1 MRPTAIRRS
10 LLAAALTAGVASA
23 AKPAPIPI
31 ARVAYVDGLVEL
43 QSGKSAW
50 TRVAEGGEL
59 RIGDRLRTGEAGS
72 ARVDFPWMSVALSG
86 ASTLAVPDSLV
97 LATVLEEGR
106 LEQSAPSGDL
116 IKLIAGPARIRG
128 EGKVVVRR
136 EGNATFVSALAG
148 RFRVESAGSFVS
160 VTGGEGT
167 IVRGN
172 ATPQPPRPLAAAP
185 SDLDPGDDPR
195 YTLPTE
201 SLTLRFRSTA
211 RHHHVQIL
219 GIESTQALIERDVQG
234 IEVTLA
240 IPWPGTFRWRVAARD
255 GDGLEGLY
263 SREGLIAVVE
273 K

>member
-1 MRPTAIRRS
+1 M
-10 LLAAALTAGVASA
+10 LAAGASA
-23 AKPAPIPI
+23 DKPAPIPI
-31 ARVAYVDGLVEL
+31 ARLAYVDGLVEL
-43 QSGKSAW
+43 QSGKGTW
-50 TRVAEGGEL
+50 TRALEGGDL

-86 ASTLAVPDSLV
+86 GSVLAVSDSLV

-106 LEQSAPSGDL
+106 VEQSAPSGDL

-136 EGNATFVSALAG
+136 EGNTTFVSALAG
-148 RFRVESAGSFVS
+148 RFRVASGDSFVS
-160 VTGGEGT
+160 VSAGEGT
-167 IVRGN
+167 IVKGN
-172 ATPQPPRPLAAAP
+172 AAPQPTRPLAAAP
-185 SDLDPGDDPR
+185 SDLEPGDDPR
-195 YTLPTE
+195 YAVPNE
-201 SLTLRFRSTA
+201 AITLRFHSTA
-211 RHHHVQIL
+211 RLHHVQIL

-234 IEVTLA
+234 TEVTLA

-255 GDGLEGLY
+255 RDGLEGLF